1 MSYCVNCGVELDKAL
16 RSCPLCQTK
25 IYHPGHMETV
35 VQETFPEK
43 RGEVEKESNRE
54 VVILFSV
61 IVLAV
66 MITCGLLNKL
76 VYDMSKWSVPV
87 ISICIMLWT
96 VFMGAVLKKKITIY
110 GMLLLDAASV
120 LLGVYLLTFISE
132 KDQWYMG
139 MGLPIVCAILVI
151 LEMFAL
157 LAKILPYNMLVG
169 TLYFFI
175 AIAGICSS
183 IEGIIDFYYTDEV
196 HLSWSAIV
204 LTVCTIISVALIAI
218 MMMSRLRNTIRKRL
232 HF

>member
-1 MSYCVNCGVELDKAL
+1 MSYCVNCGVELDNALKA
-16 RSCPLCQTK
+16 CPLCQTK
-25 IYHPGHMETV
+25 VYHPGHMEKV
-35 VQETFPEK
+35 IPETFPEK

-54 VVILFSV
+54 VVILVSV

-96 VFMGAVLKKKITIY
+96 LFMGAVLEKKITIY
-110 GMLLLDAASV
+110 GMLLLDAVSV
-120 LLGVYLLTFISE
+120 LLGLYLLTFISD

-139 MGLPIVCAILVI
+139 MGLPIVCAILII
-151 LEMFAL
+151 LEVVAL
-157 LAKILPYNMLVG
+157 LAKLLPYNMLVG

-175 AIAGICSS
+175 VIAGICSS
-183 IEGIIDFYYTDEV
+183 IEGIIDCYYTGGI

-204 LTVCTIISVALIAI
+204 LTVCTIISAALVTI
-218 MMMSRLRNTIRKRL
+218 MMMSRLRNAIKKRL